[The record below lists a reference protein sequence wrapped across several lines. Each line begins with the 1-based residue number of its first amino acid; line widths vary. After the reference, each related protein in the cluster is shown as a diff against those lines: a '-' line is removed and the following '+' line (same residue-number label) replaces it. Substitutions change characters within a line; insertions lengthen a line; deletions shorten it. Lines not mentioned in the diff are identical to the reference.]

1 MNKVSQ
7 KLQALFSR
15 ITPDAV
21 TQVKHPPSKS
31 LTFAALNTC
40 PLCCRDYGRARQ
52 GQVLTLGHTEVQLR
66 LDTAPARLLEMQE
79 RLSGRD
85 VKTTGKS
92 KPETKGAIRPASEY
106 I

>member
-7 KLQALFSR
+7 KLQALFSK
-15 ITPDAV
+15 IIPDAV
-21 TQVKHPPSKS
+21 TQLKHPSSKS
-31 LTFAALNTC
+31 LTFAVINVPTLLQRHCTTA
-40 PLCCRDYGRARQ
+40 GQ

-92 KPETKGAIRPASEY
+92 KPETKGAIKPASEY